1 MLYTLTPIR
10 WFQQQNR
17 ECIMAKLLQAK
28 NHDIGGLDVKRVLP
42 HPNKKMVG
50 PFIFF
55 DQMGPNTFPPGKGI
69 NVRPHPHIGLSTL
82 TYLFSGS
89 IHHRDSLGNNIEISP
104 GDLNWMTS
112 GKGIVHSE
120 RESLEVRASEHTV
133 HGLQCWIALP
143 KDKTEIEP
151 SFTHTNKQLLPN
163 LLHKNT
169 IMRLVVGEAYGLV
182 SPVKTHSPMFF
193 IDVISSKDDSIAIPN
208 PNQETA
214 ALVIYGQIAIKDQVF
229 SAGEFVLL
237 DNDEQRIKVLQDARF
252 ILLGGD
258 KFDQPPLLE
267 WNFVAYDKAT
277 IEQAK
282 EDWRQGRFP
291 TIAGDDRESIPL

>member
-1 MLYTLTPIR
+1 
-10 WFQQQNR
+10 
-17 ECIMAKLLQAK
+17 MAKLLQAK

-42 HPNKKMVG
+42 HPTKKMVG

-55 DQMGPNTFPPGKGI
+55 DQMGPNTFPAGKGI
-69 NVRPHPHIGLSTL
+69 NVRPHPHIGLCTL

-89 IHHRDSLGNNIEISP
+89 ILHRDSLGNNIEITP

-120 RESLEVRASEHTV
+120 RETLEVRACEHDV

-143 KDKTEIEP
+143 KHHSEIEL
-151 SFTHTNKQLLPN
+151 SFTHTSKQQLPN
-163 LLHKNT
+163 LLHKST

-193 IDVISSKDDSIAIPN
+193 IDVVSAKGDTIAIPD

-214 ALVIYGQIAIKDQVF
+214 ILVIYGQVSVNDQVF
-229 SAGEFVLL
+229 SPGDFVLFEDQEDTIRL
-237 DNDEQRIKVLQDARF
+237 LQDSRL

-258 KFDQPPLLE
+258 KFEQTPLLE
-267 WNFVAYDKAT
+267 WNFVAFDQAR

-291 TIAGDDRESIPL
+291 TIPGDDREFIGL